1 VVLTL
6 ALVYLGAGMVTAL
19 GTYVASRRLADGSTT
34 PLSSLCFS
42 VLAGVVW
49 PLMIVGVVELSSVA
63 VYATAKSWRH
73 DPEVPKSWLR
83 VEATDHVV
91 LPLR

>member
-1 VVLTL
+1 VVLTF

-19 GTYVASRRLADGSTT
+19 VTYAASRRLADGSTT
-34 PLSSLCFS
+34 PLSSFCFS

-63 VYATAKSWRH
+63 VYSTAKSRRH
-73 DPEVPKSWLR
+73 DPEVPESWLR
-83 VEATDHVV
+83 VEATDRVV